1 MNNVDSMSEIT
12 ALLLGLAVL
21 HDPVRTRALSQFVRG
36 NESAILNSLQRLETA
51 GLVRQDTTSRL
62 WFVENGTA
70 RITLGKNGTAK
81 LGQDGHSPL
90 ARGLAL
96 LVNGQVLDGV
106 EALVPALRGLI
117 VDGLTA
123 GALVC
128 LDILLHALGRW
139 ADSGEHSKAEQERFL
154 VASKT
159 IIGVV
164 LYLTKRRRRP
174 KALVASME
182 QVAES
187 MGDVRSVLRLKL
199 LLLCIHQLVGN
210 VLEEDPR
217 ETLRKVTEQAQD
229 LGDRDILTAAAHGR
243 GMYQYINGE
252 FIEVLENYRHFIG
265 RHNADDTFYSGIAS
279 NTVAITACNLGR
291 FGTALG
297 TVHFAL
303 KYFTEEGSKYAVKRS
318 KVLGALVLLRSGN
331 PDKAL
336 EMLDEVWPCLDT
348 ESETRLAI
356 WSLRILALYHYQ
368 KRNMVFSHRLLT
380 QCAQL
385 TARYD
390 IQHNYQW
397 FPDIFEM
404 LWTFQELG
412 FPPIPRHGL
421 EDLLDDALEGP
432 SVHCEGIALRIRAR
446 QLIANRH
453 FQTALPPLET
463 GLAKFEQCRDVVEHA
478 RTRLVMAEALKGLD
492 RHDEAQAALRAGVSV
507 LEQYH
512 QYDRH
517 WHGLKGVFTG
527 GRKSRTDGLR
537 FARTCREM
545 AFDVPDWPTGATRL
559 QNVIDLV
566 RDELNVERVAVYGI
580 ENEYELACLVARN
593 FTPAEYTDTVPSLYG
608 KRLLDCARSGRVL
621 RWRSRYGAV
630 LCLPLRISDK
640 QRGVFFAQCTYL
652 VEAITGQDADYLGAV
667 AELLEEEIRTNQR
680 VSQGVQASQHWTE
693 TQSRLAAERMG
704 EGGGIYY
711 GPSMRE
717 SVDIADK
724 AAPTP
729 APVLILG
736 ETGAG
741 KEELS
746 RRVHRKSGRSGP
758 FVVVNPS
765 SIPET
770 LFESELFGHE
780 KGAFTG
786 AHQQKIGL
794 VELADKGT
802 LFIDEIGEVSPAM
815 QVKLLRV
822 LQDKT
827 FSRVGGTSL
836 LHSDFRLISAT
847 NQDLKEKIG
856 NGTFREDFYY
866 RIAVMPIV
874 MPPLRERPEDI
885 RNLALHFH
893 TYFSTT
899 YKKALPPLTEEE
911 LEYLCSRTWS
921 GNVRELK
928 SFIERGVILFDP
940 ARGGFIQEAVD
951 GEPVPS
957 APLSEP
963 SEVSDTPEFACS
975 DLPSMDEMHRRYLAH
990 VLQVTRGKVGGE
1002 TGAEGI
1008 LKIKASSL
1016 YKQLK
1021 KYGLDKTTQL
1031 YGRVDTHDP

>member
-1 MNNVDSMSEIT
+1 MKNVDAVLQLS
-12 ALLLGLAVL
+12 LAAL
-21 HDPVRTRALSQFVRG
+21 HDPVRARSLSQLVRG
-36 NESAILNSLQRLETA
+36 DERATLSCLQRLQAA
-51 GLVRQDTTSRL
+51 GLVRQDTASRL
-62 WFVENGTA
+62 WFVENGPA
-70 RITLGKNGTAK
+70 RNTLWKNGTVG
-81 LGQDGHSPL
+81 LGRDAQTPLIDG
-90 ARGLAL
+90 L
-96 LVNGQVLDGV
+96 LMLLNGHALDGG
-106 EALVPALRGLI
+106 EALAPVLRGLI
-117 VDGLTA
+117 FDGQIA

-128 LDILLHALGRW
+128 LDILLQALERW
-139 ADSGEHSKAEQERFL
+139 ADSGEHSKAEKERFL
-154 VASKT
+154 HTSKT
-159 IIGVV
+159 IIGFV

-174 KALVASME
+174 KALAASME
-182 QVAES
+182 KVAES
-187 MGDVRSVLRLKL
+187 MGDVRTGLRLKL
-199 LLLCIHQLVGN
+199 LLLCIHQSVGN
-210 VLEEDPR
+210 VLEEDPG
-217 ETLRKVTEQAQD
+217 ETLLNVTEKARE
-229 LGDRDILTAAAHGR
+229 LGDGDILTAAAHGR
-243 GMYQYINGE
+243 GIQHYINGE
-252 FIEVLENYRHFIG
+252 FVEVLENYRHFIG
-265 RHNADDTFYSGIAS
+265 RHNSDDRFYSGIAS
-279 NTVAITACNLGR
+279 NTVAITTCNLGR

-303 KYFTEEGSKYAVKRS
+303 RYFTEQGSKYAVKRS
-318 KVLGALVLLRSGN
+318 KVLGALVLLRTG
-331 PDKAL
+331 KQEEAL
-336 EMLDEVWPCLDT
+336 EMLDEVWTCLDT
-348 ESETRLAI
+348 ETETRLAI
-356 WSLRILALYHYQ
+356 WGLRILALYHYQ
-368 KRNMVFSHRLLT
+368 KRNAVFSHKLLT
-380 QCAQL
+380 QCAQV
-385 TARYD
+385 AGRYD
-390 IQHNYQW
+390 IQHRYQW

-404 LWTFQELG
+404 LWTFRELG
-412 FPPIPRHGL
+412 LPPIARHDL
-421 EDLLDDALEGP
+421 EELLDDALEGP

-453 FQTALPPLET
+453 FQTALPPLEA
-463 GLAKFEQCRDVVEHA
+463 GLVRFEQCRDAVEHA
-478 RTRLVMAEALKGLD
+478 RTRIVMAEALKGLD
-492 RHDEAQAALRAGVSV
+492 RHDEARGMLRAGVSV
-507 LEQYH
+507 LEQYN

-517 WHGLKGVFTG
+517 WHGLNGVFKE
-527 GRKSRTDGLR
+527 GRKTRTDGLR
-537 FARTCREM
+537 FARKCREM
-545 AFDVPDWPTGATRL
+545 TFDIPDWPTYATRL

-566 RDELNVERVAVYGI
+566 RDEMNVERVAIYAV
-580 ENEYELACLVARN
+580 ENEYELACLVARS
-593 FTPAEYTDTVPSLYG
+593 FTPAEYTDKVPSLYG
-608 KRLLDCARSGRVL
+608 KRLLDCARTGKL
-621 RWRSRYGAV
+621 MRWRSRYGAV
-630 LCLPLRISDK
+630 LCLPLRIDEK
-640 QRGVFFAQCTYL
+640 QHGVFFAQCTYL
-652 VEAITGQDADYLGAV
+652 AEAITDQDAEYLGAV
-667 AELLEEEIRTNQR
+667 AELMEEEIRTAQR
-680 VSQGVQASQHWTE
+680 VSQGVQASRLRTE
-693 TQSRLAAERMG
+693 KQSRLAAERMG

-717 SVDIADK
+717 SLAIADK

-758 FVVVNPS
+758 FIVVNPS

-786 AHQQKIGL
+786 AHQQKVGL

-847 NQDLKEKIG
+847 NQDLKEKIRD
-856 NGTFREDFYY
+856 GTFREDFYY
-866 RIAVMPIV
+866 RIAVMTVV

-885 RNLALHFH
+885 RNLAINFH
-893 TYFSTT
+893 AYFSSA
-899 YKKALPPLTEEE
+899 YKKALPPLSEGE
-911 LEYLCSRTWS
+911 LEYLCSRPWG

-940 ARGGFIQEAVD
+940 AKGCFTQEAV
-951 GEPVPS
+951 GGAPLPAAELS
-957 APLSEP
+957 APAE
-963 SEVSDTPEFACS
+963 ESDRPEFICK

-1002 TGAEGI
+1002 AGAEGI

-1031 YGRVDTHDP
+1031 YGSDQGAHR